1 MTHSMGPAR
10 PSWESRRV
18 MRVDKRPGGRAI
30 ARVVT
35 ALLGVGAAATGALWL
50 APRALRRN
58 WDHVSRS
65 DTLTR
70 ALKWNN
76 RSRLKRAGSARSE
89 TAILTHVGRRSGR
102 AYETPVGAYVHGDG
116 FVLTLIYGGTQS
128 DWCRNVMAAGTCT
141 LTWKGLTYELERPEV
156 ISGSEV
162 LRKTWP
168 TRERFLFQVI
178 GVREFLW
185 LHLAPEGPGPAS

>member
-1 MTHSMGPAR
+1 
-10 PSWESRRV
+10 
-18 MRVDKRPGGRAI
+18 MRVDKHSGGRAI

-35 ALLGVGAAATGALWL
+35 ALLGVGAAAMGTLWL

-65 DTLTR
+65 DTMMR
-70 ALKWNN
+70 ALKLNN
-76 RSRLKRAGSARSE
+76 RSRLKRAGSERSA

-102 AYETPVGAYVHGDG
+102 TYETPVGAYVHGDG
-116 FVLTLIYGGTQS
+116 FVLTLIYGSTRS

-141 LTWKGLTYELERPEV
+141 LTWRGLTYELERPEV

-162 LRKTWP
+162 MRKTWP
-168 TRERFLFQVI
+168 TRERFLFRAI

-185 LHLAPEGPGPAS
+185 LHLAPERPGTARTVPEHGLVGAVTVPRSA